1 MKNVFLKIVIFIFI
15 FITFSNICFSSIK
28 LGVDVFFEKDFKKL
42 KGKNIGLITNHS
54 AIDRSFKP
62 TIDKFLENK
71 ELSLKAIFSP
81 EHGIDGD
88 IYGGEKIKNSNN

>member
-1 MKNVFLKIVIFIFI
+1 MNIFA
-15 FITFSNICFSSIK
+15 N
-28 LGVDVFFEKDFKKL
+28 E
-42 KGKNIGLITNHS
+42 GKNIGLITNHS

-88 IYGGEKIKNSNN
+88 IYGRIVRLGPNTKVLVVSEM